1 MRVRSVSGWLIVAM
15 IAGQLAI
22 LEVKQLREEGSALVH
37 GHAFFDYAPNLLAA
51 LTLPC
56 FFLAMSLKGRSAGE
70 PYRWPWLWRENVA
83 ILRALLLTLGGLLGW
98 EFIQVYRPNR
108 TFDWQDV
115 WATLVGGL
123 LFLLVVLVARI
134 ATAGGSIDNPAHVA
148 ASPLPG
154 PTSKD
159 AVP

>member
-1 MRVRSVSGWLIVAM
+1 MGVRSVSGWLIVAM

-22 LEVKQLREEGSALVH
+22 LEREQGSALVH

-56 FFLAMSLKGRSAGE
+56 FFLAMSLKGRGADA

-83 ILRALLLTLGGLLGW
+83 IIKALLLTLGGLLAW

-115 WATLVGGL
+115 RATLAGGL
-123 LFLLVVLVARI
+123 LFLVVVLVTRI
-134 ATAGGSIDNPAHVA
+134 ATAGGSADNPARVA
-148 ASPLPG
+148 ASPLRG
-154 PTSKD
+154 QTSKD